1 MSGLKKY
8 RWLVLIF
15 AWAGA
20 LCLTYMNYLTI
31 QKIASQRSEIESIRL
46 DQEFWHRN
54 SENISRVMN
63 LQKSMNQEI
72 ESLKL
77 AQVSLIDKLSSL
89 MSNSG
94 ISDIKIEPDNKI
106 SEEAGTTIRISFNGE
121 AKAGMDVLNRIQ
133 RNFSFLS
140 FQKIN
145 ISQEGN
151 AGTVKFDT
159 SVNYHYKLVT
169 DTAQKATGQ

>member
-15 AWAGA
+15 VWAGA
-20 LCLTYMNYLTI
+20 LGLTYTNYQTI
-31 QKIASQRSEIESIRL
+31 QKIVSQRSEIESLRL
-46 DQEFWHRN
+46 DREFWHRN

-63 LQKSMNQEI
+63 LQKSLYQEI

-77 AQVSLIDKLSSL
+77 AQVSLIDKLNSL

-94 ISDIKIEPDNKI
+94 VSDIKIEPDNKI
-106 SEEAGTTIRISFNGE
+106 SEEDGTTIQISFNG
-121 AKAGMDVLNRIQ
+121 APNNGMDVLNRIQ
-133 RNFSFLS
+133 RSFSFLS

-145 ISQEGN
+145 ISHEGN
-151 AGTVKFDT
+151 NEMVKFDT
-159 SVNYHYKLVT
+159 SVNYHYRLVT
-169 DTAQKATGQ
+169 SVAQRGTDQ

>member
-1 MSGLKKY
+1 MSVFKKY
-8 RWLVLIF
+8 RWLILIF

-20 LCLTYMNYLTI
+20 LCLTYMNYMTI
-31 QKIASQRSEIESIRL
+31 QKIVSQRSEIESIRL

-54 SENISRVMN
+54 SANISRVMN
-63 LQKSMNQEI
+63 LQKSLYQEI

-77 AQVSLIDKLSSL
+77 AQVSLIDKLGSL
-89 MSNSG
+89 MSSSG
-94 ISDIKIEPDNKI
+94 VSDIKIEPDNKI
-106 SEEAGTTIRISFNGE
+106 SEESRTTIQISFNGE
-121 AKAGMDVLNRIQ
+121 ANVGMDVLNRIQ
-133 RNFSFLS
+133 RNFSFFS

-145 ISQEGN
+145 ISHEGN

-169 DTAQKATGQ
+169 DTVHQATGQ